1 MNNAVYSAT
10 TGLLNRARA
19 LDVTANNLANAGVAG
34 FKREELITSTFND
47 QVMLRMEEGTAAE
60 IGTVNNGAIGDA
72 IYADITQGAL
82 ETTGRTLDVAILGD
96 GFFAVQDP
104 QGGNGMTRNGSFQ
117 IDANGYLTTSSGAF
131 VIGQNGRI
139 QLDAGTVAIS
149 ETGQITVG
157 GQNAG
162 QLLIVVPQANAV
174 LEKQANGL
182 FVRPAGN
189 GQFQGRIL
197 QGTLERANVDMIEEM
212 SDMMASSRAFQSCG
226 QVLRILDQVNQKTVN
241 EIGRA

>member
-1 MNNAVYSAT
+1 MNNAVYAAT

-19 LDVTANNLANAGVAG
+19 LDATANNLANAGVAG
-34 FKREELITSTFND
+34 FKREELITTTFND
-47 QVMLRMEEGTAAE
+47 QVMLRMEDGVQTE
-60 IGTVNNGAIGDA
+60 IGTGNHGAIGDE
-72 IYADITQGAL
+72 IYVDITQGSL
-82 ETTGRTLDVAILGD
+82 ETTGRTLDAAIAGD

-104 QGGNGMTRNGSFQ
+104 NGANGMTRNGSFQ

-149 ETGQITVG
+149 ETGEITVN

-162 QLLIVVPQANAV
+162 QLLIVVPQANTV

-212 SDMMASSRAFQSCG
+212 TDMMASSRAFQSCG
-226 QVLRILDQVNQKTVN
+226 QVIRILDQVNQKTVN
-241 EIGRA
+241 EIGRY

>member
-1 MNNAVYSAT
+1 MNNAVYIAT
-10 TGLLNRARA
+10 TGLLNRSRA

-34 FKREELITSTFND
+34 FKREELITSTFDD
-47 QVMLRMEEGTAAE
+47 QVMLRMEDGTAAE
-60 IGTVNNGAIGDA
+60 IGAGNHGAIGDA
-72 IYADITQGAL
+72 IYADITQGAM
-82 ETTGRTLDVAILGD
+82 ETTGRTLDAAILGE

-131 VIGQNGRI
+131 VLGQNGRI

-149 ETGQITVG
+149 ETGEITLN

-197 QGTLERANVDMIEEM
+197 QGSLERANVDMVEEM
-212 SDMMASSRAFQSCG
+212 TAMMESSRSFQSCG

-241 EIGRA
+241 EIGRF

>member
-1 MNNAVYSAT
+1 VNNAVYIAT

-34 FKREELITSTFND
+34 FKREELITSTFHD
-47 QVMLRMEEGTAAE
+47 EVELRMEDGTAAD
-60 IGTVNNGAIGDA
+60 IGAGNHGAIGVE
-72 IYADITQGAL
+72 ISADISQGAL
-82 ETTGRTLDVAILGD
+82 ETTGRTLDVAIAGD
-96 GFFAVQDP
+96 GFFAVQDTK
-104 QGGNGMTRNGSFQ
+104 GVNGMTRNGSFQ

-131 VIGQNGRI
+131 VLGQNGRI
-139 QLDAGTVAIS
+139 QLKAGTATIS
-149 ETGQITVG
+149 ETGQITVN

-162 QLLIVVPQANAV
+162 QLLIIVPQANAT

-182 FVRPAGN
+182 FTRPAGN
-189 GQFQGRIL
+189 GQFTGRIL
-197 QGTLERANVDMIEEM
+197 QGTLERANVDMVEEM

-241 EIGRA
+241 EIGRF

>member
-1 MNNAVYSAT
+1 MNNAVYIAT

-34 FKREELITSTFND
+34 FKREELITSTFSD
-47 QVMLRMEEGTAAE
+47 QVMLSVEDDGSHE
-60 IGTVNNGAIGDA
+60 IGAGNHGAIGDA

-82 ETTGRTLDVAILGD
+82 ETTGRKLDVALLGD
-96 GFFAVQDP
+96 GFFAVQDQ
-104 QGGNGMTRNGSFQ
+104 QGANGMTRNGSFQ

-131 VIGQNGRI
+131 VLGQNGRI
-139 QLDAGTVAIS
+139 QLESGTVAIS
-149 ETGQITVG
+149 ETGEISLN

-162 QLLIVVPQANAV
+162 QLLIIVPQATDV

-197 QGTLERANVDMIEEM
+197 QGTLERANVDMVEEM
-212 SDMMASSRAFQSCG
+212 SAMMSSSRAFQSCG

-241 EIGRA
+241 EIGRF